1 MNAAPSSVHV
11 GIDVSK
17 ASLDIAVRP
26 TGETWQ
32 VRHSATGIAELAL
45 RLSELRPALVV
56 LEATGGYERATLA
69 TLHDYHIP
77 VALLNPRQVR
87 EFARAAGRLA
97 KTDRLDAQ
105 VLALFAER
113 MQPQPQSAPDPEQG
127 IMEELTVRRRQLVEA
142 LTAERNRL
150 NQMTGPGW
158 RSVVEHIEWLEGELA
173 RIEAQLKQAISD
185 NPAYQARA
193 DLLQSVPAV
202 GPVLSMTLLAHLREL
217 GHLDGK
223 EIAALVGVAPMNGDS
238 GAYRGKRQAWGGR
251 GAIRRVLYMA
261 AVVAARHNP
270 VIRAFYRRLCEAGKA
285 KKVALT
291 ACMRKLLVI
300 LNAMVKHGRS
310 WQPNY
315 AQTH

>member
-97 KTDRLDAQ
+97 KTDRFDAQ

-193 DLLQSVPAV
+193 DLLQKRPRRRARPEHDPA
-202 GPVLSMTLLAHLREL
+202 GSPPGAGTLGRQGDRRSRGGGADEQGQRSLS
-217 GHLDGK
+217 GK
-223 EIAALVGVAPMNGDS
+223 EASLGRARRHQEGALHGCRGGRAPQPCHPRLLSAAL
-238 GAYRGKRQAWGGR
+238 RGW
-251 GAIRRVLYMA
+251 
-261 AVVAARHNP
+261 
-270 VIRAFYRRLCEAGKA
+270 
-285 KKVALT
+285 
-291 ACMRKLLVI
+291 
-300 LNAMVKHGRS
+300 
-310 WQPNY
+310 
-315 AQTH
+315 